1 MGRLTAVKLAEI
13 LFPSSGFSLSG
24 LPSPGMTLG
33 ALLLLMKC
41 PLEGGVVDFPLP
53 VNLPFL
59 PLPLFE
65 SSLRESD
72 AGGDLRDGDF
82 HADHLFDTLQMPF
95 FIGSHQ
101 GDGGSPVP
109 RPCRAADAVNVIF
122 IMGGNV
128 KIDDMR
134 HQGGI
139 QPAG

>member
-13 LFPSSGFSLSG
+13 LFPSSGFFLV
-24 LPSPGMTLG
+24 G
-33 ALLLLMKC
+33 ASFPRHDPRGASSFDEM

-101 GDGGSPVP
+101 GDGGSRFPARAV
-109 RPCRAADAVNVIF
+109 RP
-122 IMGGNV
+122 
-128 KIDDMR
+128 MR
-134 HQGGI
+134 
-139 QPAG
+139 